1 MAAFD
6 YIAMDQQGS
15 RHKGVLQGD
24 SARQVRAR
32 LRDKGL
38 LPLTVEAVSDQP
50 QRAVGLRWRRG
61 FKPAEQALLL
71 RQLATLLRSGQP
83 LAEALQALTRGEQP
97 ARLRNVV
104 AALRAQVLEGRS
116 LAAAMASFPHH
127 FSELM
132 TASVAAGE
140 RAGRLNEV
148 MLRLADYTQNRERI
162 GTTALMALLYPALL
176 AVLSVLIVAGL
187 VTYVVPRV
195 VVVFSNYQQQLP
207 WPTQLL
213 LGISDLLRDHGLL
226 ILVVLLLA
234 TLLGW
239 WLLQQAS
246 YRHWLQQRL
255 LHLPLLGRLLRAS
268 EAARLTRT
276 LAIMLGSAVPV
287 TEALQASARVA
298 LLLPV
303 RQSIEQAARSVREG
317 SSLAHALER
326 GGWMPAVAVQLI
338 NSGEQ
343 SGDLPY
349 LLDQAAAIQEQEL
362 DAATALLSNLAQPVL
377 ILLVGGMVLFIVLA
391 IMLPILDMNTL
402 VAG

>member
-6 YIAMDQQGS
+6 YIALDQQGA

-32 LRDKGL
+32 LRDQGL
-38 LPLTVEAVSDQP
+38 LPLTVEPVADDIRRS
-50 QRAVGLRWRRG
+50 GSLRWRRG

-116 LAAAMASFPHH
+116 LAAAMGSFPNH
-127 FSELM
+127 FSEMM

-140 RAGRLNEV
+140 RAGKLNEV
-148 MLRLADYTQNRERI
+148 MHRLADYTQNRERI
-162 GTTALMALLYPALL
+162 GNTALMALLYPVLL
-176 AVLSVLIVAGL
+176 AVLSIVIVAGL

-207 WPTQLL
+207 WPTRLL
-213 LGISDLLRDHGLL
+213 MGISDLLRDHGLL
-226 ILVVLLLA
+226 LLVAALLA
-234 TLLGW
+234 GLLGW
-239 WLLQQAS
+239 WLLQQPV
-246 YRHWLQQRL
+246 YRQRL
-255 LHLPLLGRLLRAS
+255 QSSLLRMPVLGRLLRAS
-268 EAARLTRT
+268 ESARLTRT

-298 LLLPV
+298 VLLPV

-317 SSLAHALER
+317 SSMARALEQ
-326 GGWMPAVAVQLI
+326 GGWMPAVVLQLI
-338 NSGEQ
+338 HSGEQ

-362 DAATALLSNLAQPVL
+362 DAATALLSNLAQPIL
-377 ILLVGGMVLFIVLA
+377 IMLVGVMVLFIVLA

-402 VAG
+402 VGG

>member
-6 YIAMDQQGS
+6 FTALDQRGT

-32 LRDKGL
+32 LREQGL
-38 LPLTVEAVSDQP
+38 LPLTVEPVADES
-50 QRAVGLRWRRG
+50 RRSGGLRWRRG

-116 LAAAMASFPHH
+116 LAAAMGSFPNH
-127 FSELM
+127 FSEMM

-140 RAGRLNEV
+140 RAGKLNEV
-148 MLRLADYTQNRERI
+148 MHRLADYTQNRERI
-162 GTTALMALLYPALL
+162 GNTALMALFYPVLL
-176 AVLSVLIVAGL
+176 AVLSIFIVAGL

-195 VVVFSNYQQQLP
+195 VVVFINYQQQLP
-207 WPTQLL
+207 WPTRLL
-213 LGISDLLRDHGLL
+213 MGISDLLRDHGLL
-226 ILVVLLLA
+226 LLLA
-234 TLLGW
+234 ALLAGLLSW
-239 WLLQQAS
+239 WLLQQAA
-246 YRHWLQQRL
+246 YRQRL
-255 LHLPLLGRLLRAS
+255 QSSLLRMPVLGRLLRAS
-268 EAARLTRT
+268 ESARLTRT

-298 LLLPV
+298 VLLPV

-317 SSLAHALER
+317 SSLARALEQ
-326 GGWMPAVAVQLI
+326 GGWMPAVVLQLI
-338 NSGEQ
+338 HSGEE

-362 DAATALLSNLAQPVL
+362 DAATALLSNLAQPIL
-377 ILLVGGMVLFIVLA
+377 IMLVGVMVLFIVLA

-402 VAG
+402 VGS

>member
-1 MAAFD
+1 LAAFD
-6 YIAMDQQGS
+6 YIALDQQGG

-32 LRDKGL
+32 LREQGL
-38 LPLTVEAVSDQP
+38 LPLQVEQLVDQQ
-50 QRAVGLRWRRG
+50 QRRSGWSLRRG

-83 LAEALQALTRGEQP
+83 LADALQALTRGEQP

-104 AALRAQVLEGRS
+104 AALRAQVLEGQS
-116 LAAAMASFPHH
+116 LATAMAAFPGH
-127 FSELM
+127 FSEMM

-148 MLRLADYTQNRERI
+148 MIRLADYTQNRERI
-162 GTTALMALLYPALL
+162 GNTALMALLYPVLL

-207 WPTQLL
+207 WPTRVLM
-213 LGISDLLRDHGLL
+213 GISDGLRDHGLL
-226 ILVVLLLA
+226 LIILLSMLALLGLWLWRQPAYRLLL
-234 TLLGW
+234 
-239 WLLQQAS
+239 
-246 YRHWLQQRL
+246 QRWML
-255 LHLPLLGRLLRAS
+255 RLPLLGRLLRAN

-298 LLLPV
+298 VFMPV
-303 RQSIEQAARSVREG
+303 RESIQQAARSVREG
-317 SSLAHALER
+317 TGLARSLEH
-326 GGWMPAVAVQLI
+326 GGWMPAVVLQLI
-338 NSGEQ
+338 HSGEQ

-377 ILLVGGMVLFIVLA
+377 ILLVGVMVLFIVLA

-402 VAG
+402 VGG

>member
-6 YIAMDQQGS
+6 YIALDQQGG

-32 LRDKGL
+32 LREQGL
-38 LPLTVEAVSDQP
+38 LPLTVEVVADEPARS
-50 QRAVGLRWRRG
+50 ASLRWRRG

-116 LAAAMASFPHH
+116 LAAAMGSFPHH
-127 FSELM
+127 FSQLL

-162 GTTALMALLYPALL
+162 GNTALMALLYPLLL

-207 WPTQLL
+207 WPTRLL
-213 LGISDLLRDHGLL
+213 MGISDGLRDHGLL
-226 ILVVLLLA
+226 LLIVSLLA
-234 TLLGW
+234 ALLAW
-239 WLLQQAS
+239 WLLQQPR
-246 YRHWLQQRL
+246 YRLQLQNALLRL
-255 LHLPLLGRLLRAS
+255 PVLGRLLRAN

-298 LLLPV
+298 LLMPV
-303 RQSIEQAARSVREG
+303 RHSVEQAARSVREG
-317 SSLAHALER
+317 SSLARALEQ
-326 GGWMPAVAVQLI
+326 GGWMPAVVLQLI
-338 NSGEQ
+338 HSGEQ

-349 LLDQAAAIQEQEL
+349 LLDQAASIQEQEL
-362 DAATALLSNLAQPVL
+362 DAATALLSNLAQPLL
-377 ILLVGGMVLFIVLA
+377 ILLVGVMVLFIVLA

-402 VAG
+402 VSG